1 MISADFLTRWNAITA
16 GKGRGSEEG
25 KGQFC
30 AISYFWIELFL
41 KEVLGLSAYEGTTF
55 MLNLSS

>member
-30 AISYFWIELFL
+30 AISYFWIEVFL
-41 KEVLGLSAYEGTTF
+41 KEVLGLSAYEATTF